1 MKKRNGFTIL
11 ELMVTMAVFAIVA
24 GAAVSLFQF
33 QSKSSAGAN
42 TRKMAG
48 EAVTLAL
55 MTIQRDVERAGMGL
69 MNQPPLSLL
78 VTNGG
83 TGKPDELY
91 VSFSEHVSMSL
102 GRDKTYSFFDAGSAL
117 GKDKLWFSL
126 SGGSFV
132 TLADVGAWVGTYDTA
147 PPIGALI
154 RQSGTSKPV
163 ADILKKFAATQSAAQ
178 RQKNQCTMT
187 LTLSGGVSGNAA
199 PAISYK
205 LIASATDQTAYPSG
219 SKPQLGTLMRNG
231 IPLAGGGVPLIG
243 AWEGGKPP
251 FIKVTDF
258 QIRCGFFKTGCDFTQ
273 YYTDRTKTQCWT
285 PDNGSALGDLGWEID
300 KLRAIEVTI
309 KFIVKDKG
317 GGAKYPDPDE
327 PYGMKLAGFGIADD
341 KTPGP
346 WALGGAQTITIAP
359 RNVVLGQYL
368 GPPK

>member
-1 MKKRNGFTIL
+1 
-11 ELMVTMAVFAIVA
+11 MVTMAVFAIVA

-42 TRKMAG
+42 VRKIAG

-55 MTIQRDVERAGMGL
+55 LTIQRDVERAGMGL
-69 MNQPPLSLL
+69 MNQPKLSLL

-102 GRDKTYSFFDAGSAL
+102 GRDKNYSFFDAGSEL
-117 GKDKLWFSL
+117 GKDKLWFTL
-126 SGGSFV
+126 SGGS
-132 TLADVGAWVGTYDTA
+132 TLVKSDGTTPALTDVGAWIGTDGAA

-154 RQSGTSKPV
+154 RQSGASKPV
-163 ADILKKFAATQSAAQ
+163 ADILKSFSATQSAAQ
-178 RQKNQCTMT
+178 KKKNQCTIT

-205 LIASATDQTAYPSG
+205 LIASASDQTAYPSG

-243 AWEGGKPP
+243 AWEGEKTP

-273 YYTDRTKTQCWT
+273 YYTDRTKTQCWS

-309 KFIVKDKG
+309 RYIVKDKG

-327 PYGMKLAGFGIADD
+327 PYGMKVAGFGIADD
-341 KTPGP
+341 KTYGP
-346 WALGGAQTITIAP
+346 WALGGDQTITIAP